1 MSDPSPPSVSL
12 FVTCLAD
19 LIRPSVAFA
28 SIRLLEQAGCIVDVP
43 VQQTCCGQP
52 GYNSGDYE
60 STVPI
65 AKKTIALFEHAQFVV
80 APSGS
85 CAGMLTEHYP
95 KLLEGEWQERAIALA
110 EKPTNSPVSLR
121 M

>member
-1 MSDPSPPSVSL
+1 MHRRCPCPNKPAV
-12 FVTCLAD
+12 
-19 LIRPSVAFA
+19 
-28 SIRLLEQAGCIVDVP
+28 
-43 VQQTCCGQP
+43 GQP

-95 KLLEGEWQERAIALA
+95 KLLEGEWRERAIALGR
-110 EKPTNSPVSLR
+110 KNL
-121 M
+121 